1 MGSLSLRPGD
11 LLAILTMALSIGFRS
26 SISFL
31 SAIQAMGL
39 LTFAPVGLPPTE
51 HASLRWTHHNAQK
64 GLTICRPLNLHG
76 LRIRSCYLLRG
87 GLLS

>member
-11 LLAILTMALSIGFRS
+11 LLAILTMALSRGFRS

-51 HASLRWTHHNAQK
+51 HASLRWTHPNVQK
-64 GLTICRPLNLHG
+64 GKI
-76 LRIRSCYLLRG
+76 LLRN
-87 GLLS
+87 